1 MKKIL
6 LLMMC
11 CPAMLAAQNGN
22 GVTVNGLDVKPGT
35 VTFNV
40 SWCNIGMPTLWSDSV
55 WVFVDYNNAGK
66 MERLPLSG
74 ATLTAPSWSAATVI
88 FGKDGNKQ

>member
-1 MKKIL
+1 MRKIL

-22 GVTVNGLDVKPGT
+22 GVTVNGLDVKPGK

-40 SWCNIGMPTLWSDSV
+40 SWKKADMPAV
-55 WVFVDYNNAGK
+55 
-66 MERLPLSG
+66 
-74 ATLTAPSWSAATVI
+74 
-88 FGKDGNKQ
+88 